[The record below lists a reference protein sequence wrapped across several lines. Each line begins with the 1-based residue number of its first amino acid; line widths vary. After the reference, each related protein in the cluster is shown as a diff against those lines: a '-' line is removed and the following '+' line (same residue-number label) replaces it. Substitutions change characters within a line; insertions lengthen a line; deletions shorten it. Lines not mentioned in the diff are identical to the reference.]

1 MIKSMTGYGRAQ
13 QKIEDKT
20 YLVEIKSVNHRYFDF
35 SCRMPRSYSFAEEK
49 VKGFIHNR
57 VSRGK
62 VDLFVTVTSDETSD
76 VVIKLNRPLL
86 ENYLQ
91 VLRTIRDNYGVQD
104 DISAMHLSKLP
115 DVCVIEKREE
125 DQEAIL
131 RSLEQVVGLALDD
144 FIKMREN
151 EGRNLYADLTM
162 RGGILEDLV
171 SQVEKEAPLVEQ
183 EYEKKLAQRMEEIL
197 GNADYDRQRLLTE
210 VAIFADKVSITE
222 EIVRLKSHIK
232 EYYKLLQEEAPVGR
246 KLDFLIQEMNR
257 ESNTI
262 GSKCNFVSI
271 TKHVVDLKSELEK
284 IREQIQNIE

>member
-91 VLRTIRDNYGVQD
+91 VLRTIRDDYGVQD

-115 DVCVIEKREE
+115 DVCVIEKKEE

-131 RSLEQVVGLALDD
+131 RSLEQVVNLALDD

-162 RGGILEDLV
+162 RGGILEELV

>member
-91 VLRTIRDNYGVQD
+91 VLRTIRDDYGVQD

-115 DVCVIEKREE
+115 DVCVIEKKEE

-162 RGGILEDLV
+162 RGGILEELV

>member
-91 VLRTIRDNYGVQD
+91 VLRTIRDDYGVQD

-115 DVCVIEKREE
+115 DVCVIEKKEE

-162 RGGILEDLV
+162 RGGILEELV

-183 EYEKKLAQRMEEIL
+183 EYEKKLTQRMEEIL